1 MGLIFGRKPQ
11 EDLKD
16 CPDCDG
22 KGYHE
27 CRYCEG
33 SGREFAF
40 NPTAPK
46 CSECGGSG
54 KITCRTCN
62 GFKWVN

>member
-16 CPDCDG
+16 CPECEG
-22 KGYHE
+22 RGYHE
-27 CRYCEG
+27 CKYCDG
-33 SGREFAF
+33 SGYE
-40 NPTAPK
+40 TSYTKKK

-54 KITCRTCN
+54 KLTCRTCN